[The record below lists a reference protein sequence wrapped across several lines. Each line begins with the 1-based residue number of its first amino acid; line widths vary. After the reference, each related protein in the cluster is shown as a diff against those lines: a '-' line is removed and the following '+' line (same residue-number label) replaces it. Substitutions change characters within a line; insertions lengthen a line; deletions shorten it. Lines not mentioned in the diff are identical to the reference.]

1 MNKTQE
7 LTQLLDNMEVPEG
20 RKGDLGWLARN
31 LAIRNSEHPDF
42 MRARNLV
49 SELRNS

>member
-1 MNKTQE
+1 MDKSQK
-7 LTQLLDNMEVPEG
+7 LTQLLDNMDVPEG
-20 RKGDLGWLARN
+20 RKNDLNWLARN

-42 MRARNLV
+42 TKAKNLV